1 MEEAIRFERM
11 VHITMYSGFQ
21 IRHNKPL
28 CQASKLI
35 ICQNYQQYSTSEC
48 TFQLPQQL
56 SFLLLKNNS
65 VCYISCTT
73 FSKSFHSIF
82 VHLTYKYKYNIQKMY
97 CQVFLEKINLTN
109 IKMYVI
115 IRTVIK

>member
-1 MEEAIRFERM
+1 MEENIRFERM
-11 VHITMYSGFQ
+11 VHITMYSRFQ
-21 IRHNKPL
+21 ICHNKPL
-28 CQASKLI
+28 CQFSKLI

-73 FSKSFHSIF
+73 FPNLFIQFLFTSLTFTSIAYKKYIVKSFLKKIKFDKSKN
-82 VHLTYKYKYNIQKMY
+82 VCYNKN
-97 CQVFLEKINLTN
+97 CN
-109 IKMYVI
+109 
-115 IRTVIK
+115 